1 MNILDKVA
9 EVLGMQDVYLG
20 VLPDAPDSC
29 IALYEY
35 EAIPPSH
42 FFSGVRTIYGIQART
57 RDKSAAAA
65 YAKAKAVA
73 NILGRFSDGVI
84 SSVQATSI
92 LDIGQDEKKRREYTV
107 NFTIRRY

>member
-1 MNILDKVA
+1 MNILDHIA
-9 EVLGMQDVYLG
+9 SVLDMQDVYLG

-29 IALYEY
+29 IALFEY
-35 EAIPPSH
+35 EVAPPRH
-42 FFSGVRTIYGIQART
+42 FFGAMQIVHGVQART

-73 NILGRFSDGVI
+73 SVLGRYADGVI
-84 SSVQATSI
+84 SSVQSTPI

-107 NFTIRRY
+107 NFTVRRC